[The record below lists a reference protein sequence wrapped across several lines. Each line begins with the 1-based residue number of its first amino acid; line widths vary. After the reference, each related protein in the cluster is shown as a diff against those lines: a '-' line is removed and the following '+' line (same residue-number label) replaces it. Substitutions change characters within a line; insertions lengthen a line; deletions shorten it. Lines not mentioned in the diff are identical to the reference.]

1 MRRQWLK
8 YKADLKFTALLAL
21 AAVGV
26 GTSINVDHM
35 NKSAKY
41 SSDLLQKQWVCGK
54 PFYRGETFFFIQG
67 ICELDHTSTV
77 RLLSSLIERNLNHF
91 KHTDLQVVADYV
103 ATKTGETTYWD
114 IPSTYLSYSPLGWL

>member
-1 MRRQWLK
+1 MTYSK
-8 YKADLKFTALLAL
+8 NNGYVEMLL
-21 AAVGV
+21 VEKI
-26 GTSINVDHM
+26 S
-35 NKSAKY
+35 
-41 SSDLLQKQWVCGK
+41 
-54 PFYRGETFFFIQG
+54 FIQG

>member
-1 MRRQWLK
+1 M
-8 YKADLKFTALLAL
+8 ALLSL
-21 AAVGV
+21 AALGV

-41 SSDLLQKQWVCGK
+41 SSDLLYKQWVCSNTVVIDK
-54 PFYRGETFFFIQG
+54 NAFIQG
-67 ICELDHTSTV
+67 ISELDHTSTV
-77 RLLSSLIERNLNHF
+77 RLLSTLIERNLNNF

-103 ATKTGETTYWD
+103 AQKTGEPTYWD